1 MSSDN
6 APKDPLEFM
15 KNLWG
20 QMGFALPGMVAPT
33 LDLNDLEKRI
43 ADLKAVEG
51 WLRMNLNMLQLTIQ
65 GLEMHRATVAAMHAM
80 RESAHAAATQA
91 SSARSEPDDKT
102 EADSEAA
109 GDTPAFNPAAL
120 WPWNLMQKSTP
131 APEPEAPAA
140 AEPPPE
146 KPTRSRRGKSGG

>member
-1 MSSDN
+1 MSSDS

-51 WLRMNLNMLQLTIQ
+51 WLRMNQNMLHLTIQ

-91 SSARSEPDDKT
+91 SSRAEKAEPPP
-102 EADSEAA
+102 EPPAENE
-109 GDTPAFNPAAL
+109 TPAFNPAAL
-120 WPWNLMQKSTP
+120 WPWNLMPKSAP
-131 APEPEAPAA
+131 AAEPEAPPPD
-140 AEPPPE
+140 EPASA
-146 KPTRSRRGKSGG
+146 KPARPRRGKSAS